1 MMKMIAGG
9 VGIALAAS
17 PMLAFA
23 HDDANKND
31 NLRGPVIDKTAVSIV
46 IANDGATLV
55 RGAKV
60 TDVNDGD
67 ITAETAVNGVTMT
80 WDIDTDDSTDYVD
93 ASSDSFSRSDIDDGD
108 YVSFS
113 GDLSGSMRV
122 AADTVRDWSQGD
134 ASPRTGFWS
143 HIETWPIF
151 SFFAH
156 AKVGNK

>member
-1 MMKMIAGG
+1 MMKMIAGS

-23 HDDANKND
+23 NGDANKSD
-31 NLRGPVIDKTAVSIV
+31 NLHGPVFDKTTVSIA
-46 IANDGATLV
+46 IANDGSTLV

-67 ITAETAVNGVTMT
+67 ITAETSVNGVTLT
-80 WDIDTDDSTDYVD
+80 WDIDTDNSTDYVD
-93 ASSDSFSRSDIDDGD
+93 ASSDSFSRGDIDDGD

-113 GDLSGSMRV
+113 GDLTGSMRV
-122 AADTVRDWSQGD
+122 AADTVRDWSHGD
-134 ASPRTGFWS
+134 DSPKVGFWG
-143 HIETWPIF
+143 HMETWPIF